1 MSESRHHL
9 SLLLWQQDMADR
21 LEVLDRDNLEDRR
34 RAVGSWLVI
43 IAIGLVAEVAGPGIL
58 LVAAYPT
65 LRLCMIGLRRRARDR
80 ESEVLQTRQRWISR
94 WAV

>member
-21 LEVLDRDNLEDRR
+21 LDNLEDRR